1 MATLSAQ
8 DIQKN
13 YAEALRLQTAGQLEP
28 ALKIYGRIVEANPK
42 IAEVHYQIGRIFTQ
56 ANQPR
61 RALPHL
67 KAAAN
72 LRPGEVSIWQAL
84 AEAVAL
90 SGEAEEERTFVKVVK
105 SAPLSA
111 QDRIALQDRF
121 GPGRAR
127 SRVGSGGADPK
138 AVGDLVAMMGAQRF
152 AEAERGAAT
161 LLKAHP
167 KSAVAANILA
177 TAQAALGKIEPAVAS
192 YRKALAIN
200 PDYAEA
206 HDNFGQMLLKLRRVE
221 EAITHFRRAV
231 ALAPGMASALSNLGS
246 ALSKNSESLAGLPYL
261 KKALEQ
267 DPDYYPALIGLGNVY
282 TKLHKHDEA
291 EALLERAVKNT
302 GGRNPEAL
310 AFLGQTQARLGK
322 DEIAMQNLDR
332 ALAMAPD
339 LAGAVGGKA
348 GLLQSFGRFDEAET
362 YFRKVIEL
370 DRSNGDNY
378 RLMLASYKV
387 KPGDPLIEQ
396 MIALH
401 DDPGSPDNDRMN
413 VSFALAKALEDTKDY
428 GRVFRYLDEANR
440 LTRKAYPYDIKE
452 RFAEVAAVQR
462 VQSGFD
468 WQAAR
473 IEGTSDYAPI
483 FVTGMPRSG
492 TTLVEQ
498 IISSHSRLT
507 AAGEVGDG
515 ARDAHK
521 LLMPKGGERPV
532 GTLSGAEIASF
543 GHGYEANLR
552 ARHPEALQITD
563 KSIQT
568 YMYIGL
574 VKLALPNARIVVVR
588 RDPRDTLLS
597 IYKNKFP
604 EGTHLYAYDQSDL
617 ARYYATFDAMID
629 FWREEVPGWFHEVQY
644 EDLVADP
651 EVQSRK
657 LIAACGLDWEDQCL
671 NFHLNERK
679 IETLSVFQARQPI
692 SKASVKGWKR
702 YEADLQPMLE
712 TLDELGYGAE

>member
-1 MATLSAQ
+1 MATLSA
-8 DIQKN
+8 DEIQKS
-13 YAEALRLQTAGQLEP
+13 YAEALRLQTAGQLDP
-28 ALKIYGRIVEANPK
+28 ALKIYGRLIEANPR
-42 IAEVHYQIGRIFTQ
+42 IAEVHYQVGRIFIQ
-56 ANQPR
+56 ANQAR

-72 LRPGEVSIWQAL
+72 LRPKEVSVWQAL
-84 AEAVAL
+84 AEAVAH
-90 SGEAEEERTFVKVVK
+90 SGDAEEEKTFLKVVK
-105 SAPLSA
+105 SAPIEPK
-111 QDRIALQDRF
+111 DRIALQDRF
-121 GPGRAR
+121 GPQRAR

-138 AVGDLVAMMGAQRF
+138 VVGDLVAMMAAQRF
-152 AEAERGAAT
+152 AEAESGAAA

-167 KSAVAANILA
+167 RSAVAANVLA
-177 TAQAALGKIEPAVAS
+177 TAQAAQGKIEPAIAS

-206 HDNFGQMLLKLRRVE
+206 HDNFGQMLLRLRRVD

-231 ALAPGMASALSNLGS
+231 ALAPGLASALSNLGS
-246 ALSKNSESLAGLPYL
+246 ALSKSGDAHAALPYL
-261 KKALEQ
+261 KKALAQ
-267 DPDYYPALIGLGNVY
+267 VPDYYPALIGLGNVY
-282 TKLHKHDEA
+282 TKLHQHDKA
-291 EALLERAVKNT
+291 EELLERAVANT
-302 GGRNPEAL
+302 GGKNPEAL
-310 AFLGQTQARLGK
+310 AFLGQTQSRLGK
-322 DEIAMQNLDR
+322 DETAMENIDL
-332 ALAMAPD
+332 ALSMAPD

-348 GLLQSFGRFDEAET
+348 GLLQSFGQFDEAET

-370 DRSNGDNY
+370 DPSNGDNY

-387 KPGDPLIEQ
+387 KPGDPLIDQ
-396 MIALH
+396 MVALH
-401 DDPGSPDNDRMN
+401 DDPGSPDQDRLN

-428 GRVFRYLDEANR
+428 SRVFHYLDEANR

-452 RFAEVAAVQR
+452 RYAEVEAVKR

-473 IEGTSDYAPI
+473 IEGTTDYAPI

-515 ARDAHK
+515 AREAHK
-521 LLMPKGGERPV
+521 LLMPKAGERPI
-532 GTLSGAEIASF
+532 GTIPGAEIAAF

-552 ARHPEALQITD
+552 ARHPGAVQITD

-574 VKLALPNARIVVVR
+574 VRLAMPNARIVVVR

-604 EGTHLYAYDQSDL
+604 EGTHLYAYDQRDL
-617 ARYYATFDAMID
+617 ARYYATFVDMID
-629 FWREEVPGWFHEVQY
+629 FWREQVPDWFYEVQY

-657 LIAACGLDWEDQCL
+657 LIAACGLEWEDQCL

-702 YEADLQPMLE
+702 YEDDLRPMLD
-712 TLDELGYGAE
+712 TLAELGYGTD